1 MTDTINTNSRRN
13 FLGQSAV
20 TLSAAALL
28 LLDGQEAKAA
38 AAAKK
43 KGGGGG
49 AGDVAI
55 LNVALGLEHE
65 AINAYTLGAQSGLL
79 SKPVLDVA
87 VLFQSHH
94 KQHRDALISTINT
107 MGGKPVAEKTLA
119 QYATELNASSIK
131 GPNDILNLAARLEL
145 GAINAYLG
153 VIPSLASKD
162 LGKVAARI
170 AADETMHWTTLNAAL
185 GGSLPSAALTFGA

>member
-1 MTDTINTNSRRN
+1 MTDTIITDSRRN
-13 FLGQSAV
+13 FLGKAGV
-20 TLSAAALL
+20 ATLSATALL
-28 LLDGQEAKAA
+28 LLDGNEAMAAKAA
-38 AAAKK
+38 KK
-43 KGGGGG
+43 GGGG

-119 QYATELNASSIK
+119 QYATELNAGSIK
-131 GPNDILNLAARLEL
+131 SATDILQLATRLEL

-153 VIPSLASKD
+153 VIPSLMSKD

-185 GGSLPSAALTFGA
+185 GGSVPASALTFGA

>member
-1 MTDTINTNSRRN
+1 MTDTILNTRRN
-13 FLGQSAV
+13 FLGKSAV

-28 LLDGQEAKAA
+28 LLDGEEAKAA
-38 AAAKK
+38 MASKK

-94 KQHRDALISTINT
+94 KGHRDALIATINKL
-107 MGGKPVAEKTLA
+107 GGKPVAEKTLA
-119 QYATELNASSIK
+119 QYATELNAGSIK
-131 GPNDILNLAARLEL
+131 SATDILQLAARLEL
-145 GAINAYLG
+145 GAVNAYLG
-153 VIPSLASKD
+153 VIPSLGDKE
-162 LGKVAARI
+162 LGKVAARL

-185 GGSLPSAALTFGA
+185 GGSIPAAPLTFGA